1 MKNLLLLFAL
11 CASCSMVYAAGT
23 NPLSRKC
30 DARTA
35 SVLTPIVEYQGK
47 NVSDHILA
55 TRKVTFP
62 FINAQNTV
70 YVQLLV
76 QYRDRMPELF
86 GGSVLTQTPSV
97 LAVRIPVN
105 ALQAFLQQET
115 VISAEISQRFKRSM
129 DESRKEIGADRVHN
143 GQGVA
148 KLTGKGVIVGVYDT
162 GIDTKHPDFSTESGS
177 RILYLWDMSNDGKS
191 PAKYPWGTEYTKA
204 DIDKGT
210 ALERDMDGHGTH
222 VAGTAAGNGRGKA
235 EMKGIAPEADMII
248 VKGVRDDEESSFA
261 DADIIAGC
269 AYIFEKAQ
277 ELGKP
282 AVINLSLGSVLG
294 PHDGTTALEIALSEL
309 VQPGKLIIAAAGNEG
324 TLPIHAG
331 TSYQAGENIGAYISP
346 INVCEVF
353 DNFCP
358 DIPNIFVTAADVWS
372 KGGTIDSVY
381 ISVYTPA
388 TATFLGEV
396 GIAMGDEIDNKPL
409 NVNNNVVGYISVT
422 TVNSPNNGDDNTFIR
437 ISNNGDESIAI
448 DNYVWSY
455 RFITKA
461 PGQIDM
467 WAGIPVPQTNIP
479 ASFRVF
485 GGNTDMTIGSP
496 AAAKKLISVGS
507 YVTKN
512 EWESKSGKQSNGN
525 LSLGVISTFSSK
537 GPTRDGRIA
546 PLLTA
551 PGEVIFAAASSD
563 MYQDDK
569 LNRLSPDGMYY
580 GIEGTSMATPHVA
593 GTVALMLQAR
603 PTMTFEQVSDIIKEW
618 SRKDERTG
626 ENLPNNTWGYGKIDA
641 YFYALQTTLT
651 TVDEENYS
659 NNSSVKIY
667 PNPAHD
673 NVTIS
678 VPDGITIHGI
688 AITDIAGNR
697 LIEKGNTAS
706 FTTTLSSASLSNG
719 IYGVRILTSAG
730 IYHSVLTIVK

>member
-1 MKNLLLLFAL
+1 MKKLLLLAAL
-11 CASCSMVYAAGT
+11 CASTTFASAAHVSPVST
-23 NPLSRKC
+23 KC
-30 DARTA
+30 NARTA
-35 SVLTPIVEYQGK
+35 MTLTPIVEYQGK

-55 TRKVTFP
+55 HQKIQFP
-62 FINAQNTV
+62 FIVLDNSV

-76 QYRDRMPELF
+76 QYRGTMPALF
-86 GGSVLTQTPSV
+86 GGTIITRTSTVA
-97 LAVRIPVN
+97 AVQIPVN
-105 ALQAFLQQET
+105 YLQQFLQQEA
-115 VISAEISQRFKRSM
+115 VISAELSQLFKKSM

-143 GQGVA
+143 GQGIA

-162 GIDTKHPDFSTESGS
+162 GIDTKHPDFSTESGT
-177 RILYLWDMSNDGKS
+177 RILYLWDMANDGKS
-191 PAKYPWGTEYTKA
+191 PAKYPWGTEYSKA
-204 DIDKGT
+204 DIDKGGIQ
-210 ALERDMDGHGTH
+210 EKDMDGHGTH

-248 VKGVRDDEESSFA
+248 VKGVRDDAKSTFA

-294 PHDGTTALEIALSEL
+294 PHDGTSALEIALSEL

-331 TSYQAGENIGAYISP
+331 TSYQTGENIGVYISP

-353 DNFCP
+353 ENFCP
-358 DIPNIFVTAADVWS
+358 DIPNIFVTEADIWS
-372 KGGTIDSVY
+372 KGGSIDSMY
-381 ISVYTPA
+381 IEAYSAGAFTK
-388 TATFLGEV
+388 V
-396 GIAMGDEIDNKPL
+396 GSIGFAIGDAIDNKSL
-409 NVNNNVVGYISVT
+409 SANNNIIGYISAT
-422 TVNSPNNGDDNTFIR
+422 TVNDPNNGDDNIFIR
-437 ISNNGDESIAI
+437 ISNNGDENIGI
-448 DNYVWSY
+448 DSYVWAY
-455 RFITKA
+455 RFTTKSA
-461 PGQIDM
+461 GQIDM
-467 WAGIPVPQTNIP
+467 WAGIPVPQSLP
-479 ASFRVF
+479 ANFRVF
-485 GGNTDMTIGSP
+485 TGNTDMTIGSP
-496 AAAKKLISVGS
+496 ASAKKLVSVGS

-512 EWESKSGKQSNGN
+512 EWDSKSGKQSGNN

-563 MYQDDK
+563 MEQDDK
-569 LNRLSPDGMYY
+569 LNRISPDGMYY

-603 PTMTFEQVSDIIKEW
+603 PDLTFEQVSDIIKEW

-641 YFYALQTTLT
+641 YFYALQTILT
-651 TVDEENYS
+651 SVNEENYRYS
-659 NNSSVKIY
+659 SSVNIY
-667 PNPAHD
+667 PNPAND

-678 VPDGITIHGI
+678 VADGIIHNVTIM
-688 AITDIAGNR
+688 DIAGNTV
-697 LIEKGNTAS
+697 IEKSYNSLSSA
-706 FTTTLSSASLSNG
+706 TLSSSSLANG
-719 IYGVRILTSAG
+719 VYAVHIRTSSG
-730 IYHSVLTIVK
+730 LYHSVLTIVK